1 MRKFTKNSTRLLDTR
16 SLETYEKLS
25 RKVRTYVLKMALNS
39 PTVHIGGSFS
49 CVEILVSL
57 YFNVL
62 KHNETFEN
70 SDKFILS
77 KGHSAPAL
85 YATLALAGY
94 FDPKELLHLCHP
106 GGILDGHPDPRVTP
120 GVFVA
125 TGSLGLGIS
134 VGCGIAYISKKDLAF
149 RVFVLMSD
157 GELDEGIVWE
167 SAMFAGHYHLGTL
180 TAIID
185 RNYMQYTGPT
195 ESVMALEPLEKKWE
209 SFGWRVIKVD
219 GHDFTQLVNA
229 LHQWE
234 KDRPTVII
242 AKTIKGK
249 GVSFMENNPEWH
261 VGSLTE
267 DLYKRAL
274 QEIWK

>member
-1 MRKFTKNSTRLLDTR
+1 MNKFTKNSPWQLDTQ
-16 SLETYEKLS
+16 SLATYEELS
-25 RKVRTYVLKMALNS
+25 RKIRSYVLQMALNS

-62 KHNETFEN
+62 KRSETFEN

-77 KGHSAPAL
+77 KGHAAPAL

-94 FDPKELLHLCHP
+94 FDPKELLNLCRS

-134 VGCGIAYISKKDLAF
+134 VACGVAYISKKDLAF
-149 RVFVLMSD
+149 QVFVLMSD

-167 SAMFAGHYHLGTL
+167 SAMFARHYHLGTL
-180 TAIID
+180 TVIVD
-185 RNYMQYTGPT
+185 RNYMQYTDST
-195 ESVMALEPLEKKWE
+195 ENVMTLEPLGKKWE
-209 SFGWRVIKVD
+209 SFGWRVITVD

-229 LHQWE
+229 LSQRE

-242 AKTIKGK
+242 AKTVKGK
-249 GVSFMENNPEWH
+249 GVSFMENSSEWH

-267 DLYKRAL
+267 SLYKRAL